1 MFDRVMVCHAL
12 KSPSDI
18 LETIPNPQMTV
29 FRKHH
34 FMRDQPTILLDKLIS
49 GLDNALRTVFGPAPT
64 TRDYPARDVIDE
76 ELAPAQQRLSGCL
89 MRINHSGEICA
100 QALYQGQAL
109 TATSAP
115 VRKTMEHA
123 AAEENDHLAWTAQ
136 RIGELGTHT
145 SYLNPLWYAGSF
157 AIGAV
162 TGLAGDKWSLGFVA
176 ETERQVVGHLKEHL
190 RRLPP
195 SDAKSRS
202 ILDQM
207 SIDEGRHATV
217 ALEAGAAEL
226 PGPVKQ
232 FMRATSK
239 VMTGTAF
246 WI

>member
-1 MFDRVMVCHAL
+1 MCA
-12 KSPSDI
+12 
-18 LETIPNPQMTV
+18 
-29 FRKHH
+29 
-34 FMRDQPTILLDKLIS
+34 QPISSLDKLIDR
-49 GLDNALRTVFGPAPT
+49 LDNALRTVFGPAPKS
-64 TRDYPARDVIDE
+64 RDNPARDVIAE
-76 ELAPAQQRLSGCL
+76 TLTPAQQRLSGCL
-89 MRINHSGEICA
+89 MRVDHSGEICA

-109 TATSAP
+109 TATSAR

-145 SYLNPLWYAGSF
+145 SYLNPLWYTGSF

-176 ETERQVVGHLKEHL
+176 ETERQVVEHLQGHL

-195 SDAKSRS
+195 GDTKSRK
-202 ILDQM
+202 ILEQM
-207 SIDEGRHATV
+207 SVDEGRHATV

-226 PGPVKQ
+226 PGPVKRL
-232 FMRATSK
+232 MRATSK

>member
-1 MFDRVMVCHAL
+1 
-12 KSPSDI
+12 
-18 LETIPNPQMTV
+18 
-29 FRKHH
+29 
-34 FMRDQPTILLDKLIS
+34 MRAKRYSSLDMLIDGLDK
-49 GLDNALRTVFGPAPT
+49 ALRTVFGPTPK
-64 TRDYPARDVIDE
+64 TRDNPARDDIPE
-76 ELAPAQQRLSGCL
+76 TLTPAQQRLSGCL
-89 MRINHSGEICA
+89 MRVNHSGEICA

-115 VRKTMEHA
+115 VRKTMKHA
-123 AAEENDHLAWTAQ
+123 AIEENDHLAWTAQ

-145 SYLNPLWYAGSF
+145 SYLGPLWYTGSF

-176 ETERQVVGHLKEHL
+176 ETERQVVEHLQEHL

-195 SDAKSRS
+195 GDSKSRT
-202 ILDQM
+202 ILEQM
-207 SIDEGRHATV
+207 CIDEGRHATV

-226 PGPVKQ
+226 PNPVKRL
-232 FMRATSK
+232 MRAASK